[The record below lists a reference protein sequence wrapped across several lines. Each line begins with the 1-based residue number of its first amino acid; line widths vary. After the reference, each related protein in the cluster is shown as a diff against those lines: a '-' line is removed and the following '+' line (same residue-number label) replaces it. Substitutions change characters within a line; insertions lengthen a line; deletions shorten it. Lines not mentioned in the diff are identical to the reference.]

1 MINLN
6 HHKRKRY
13 FVIRR
18 KTMSRKRLTQIFPFL
33 LPLRLWQRKKCFYLK
48 MKLSRTNW
56 SENIFPDVLP
66 YKLFEYSCGM
76 INRKSGFDIQY
87 QYNKAYNLK
96 LAGGKINHIL
106 IRPGETFSFWWA
118 AKDADKKTPYKDGL
132 DLTDGKIQGA
142 YGGGLCQLSNLLFWL
157 FLHTP
162 LEITERHPHT
172 VEAFPSASEELPS
185 GTDATIHEGWL
196 DLQAYNGT
204 DSTFQI
210 LIEFDGEQDII
221 KGCILSDREREFEYD
236 IFNKEKHYR
245 KKEGKT
251 FLDCTVDCVKTNMK
265 SGETKAFCLY
275 RNLCEITYPLPD
287 NVNFS

>member
-1 MINLN
+1 
-6 HHKRKRY
+6 
-13 FVIRR
+13 
-18 KTMSRKRLTQIFPFL
+18 MSRKRLTQLFPFL

-48 MKLSRTNW
+48 MKLDKTRRSD
-56 SENIFPDVLP
+56 NIFPDVLP
-66 YKLFEYSCGM
+66 YRLYEYSCGT
-76 INRKSGFDIQY
+76 INRKSGFDIRY
-87 QYNKAYNLK
+87 QYNKVHNLK
-96 LAGGKINHIL
+96 LAAGKINHIL
-106 IRPGETFSFWWA
+106 IKPGETFSFWWA
-118 AKDADKKTPYKDGL
+118 ARDADKKIPYKDGL
-132 DLTDGKIQGA
+132 DLTDGKIRGA

-172 VEAFPSASEELPS
+172 IEAFPSASDELPS

-210 LIEFDGEQDII
+210 LIEFDDERDSIM
-221 KGCILSDREREFEYD
+221 GCILSDSEPVYEYD
-236 IFNKEKHYR
+236 IFNNEKHYR

-251 FLDCTVDCVKTNMK
+251 FLDCTVDCVKTNRK
-265 SGETKAFCLY
+265 SGEKKIYNLY

-287 NVNFS
+287 NIKFS